1 MTPGQCHSDKKKGQN
16 DSTQVLAFVQITRT
30 NYMYFS
36 LASVAI
42 SKELTKIFFELRYKL
57 VWAKVELQ

>member
-1 MTPGQCHSDKKKGQN
+1 MTPGQCHSDEKKGQN
-16 DSTQVLAFVQITRT
+16 DSTQVLIAFVQITRT

-42 SKELTKIFFELRYKL
+42 SKELTKIFFELRHKL
-57 VWAKVELQ
+57 V